1 MVSLSDFNTVV
12 IILVCGVL
20 GLVNALIIN
29 NLYENGIL
37 IQEFV
42 SGSIT
47 IETLMT
53 LVIVVWLMVGIIL
66 AAFKK

>member
-20 GLVNALIIN
+20 GLVNALILN

-53 LVIVVWLMVGIIL
+53 LVIIVWLMVGIIL